1 MAETWVVNASPLI
14 LLAKVGQL
22 ALIEKLSPGFIIPTA
37 VVAEILA
44 GPDDDPAR
52 KHLESDWGRRIT
64 PSAISSSIIEW
75 GLGAG
80 ESSVL
85 AVALE
90 MAPAIAVLDDAA
102 ARAAAA
108 SLGIHLIGSI
118 GVIIRAKHA
127 GLLNQVKPV
136 LSDLQQAGL
145 FLDSTLIQKALN
157 LAGEADTP
165 T

>member
-37 VVAEILA
+37 VVSEILA

-52 KHLESDWGRRIT
+52 KHLKADWGRRIT
-64 PSAISSSIIEW
+64 PSVISNSIIEW

-108 SLGIHLIGSI
+108 SLGIGVIGSI
-118 GVIIRAKHA
+118 GVIVRAKQA
-127 GLLNQVKPV
+127 GLLSQVKPV

-145 FLDSTLIQKALN
+145 FLDSTLIEKALN